1 MPRAGLDRDTVVATA
16 AALADAEGLE
26 AVTLAKVAAH
36 LGVKSPSL
44 YVHVDGLAGLRR
56 QIAARGAR
64 EISAQMQAVVAGRA
78 GRDALAA
85 LADLWRDYARAH
97 PGTYASTQDVANL
110 EGPEAGAA
118 ATAALDVI
126 YAVLR
131 GYALDEDAA
140 THAARIVRSALHG
153 FVSLEVGNGFGFD
166 LDLDESFAFL
176 VSVLDRGLRS
186 GELRG

>member
-1 MPRAGLDRDTVVATA
+1 MARPGLDTQSVVAAA

-26 AVTLAKVAAH
+26 AVTLAKLAAQ

-44 YVHVDGLAGLRR
+44 YVHVDGLTGLRQ

-64 EISAQMQAVVAGRA
+64 ELTTELQAAVAGRS
-78 GRDALAA
+78 GREALAA
-85 LADLWRDYARAH
+85 VADAYRAYARVH
-97 PGTYASTQDVANL
+97 PGTYAATQNVANL
-110 EGPEAGAA
+110 EGPEASAA

-131 GYALDEDAA
+131 GYPVDGDARV
-140 THAARIVRSALHG
+140 HAARIVRSALHG
-153 FVSLEVGNGFGFD
+153 FISLEVGNGFGID
-166 LDLDESFAFL
+166 LDLDESFAML

-186 GELRG
+186 PEPLA

>member
-1 MPRAGLDRDTVVATA
+1 MARPGLDTNTVVTAA

-26 AVTLAKVAAH
+26 AVTLAKLAAQ

-44 YVHVDGLAGLRR
+44 YVHVDGLSGLRR

-64 EISAQMQAVVAGRA
+64 ELTADLQAAVAGRSGLEA
-78 GRDALAA
+78 LTALAGTYRA
-85 LADLWRDYARAH
+85 YARAH
-97 PGTYASTQDVANL
+97 PGTYAATQNVANL
-110 EGPEAGAA
+110 EGPEASAA

-131 GYALDEDAA
+131 GYAIDDDAA

-166 LDLDESFAFL
+166 LDLDESFAIL

-186 GELRG
+186 PAPTA